1 MKSLWGRLDLSYI
14 YAFLGEATL
23 GLTFVFYI
31 LIARTLGPEQYGLFA
46 AATALGG
53 ILAFF
58 IQFGLPN
65 LLVRE
70 VAAYP
75 QEGPKST
82 VTFLLLEGLNSL
94 PVLLLLLPL
103 AYALGFEGHGII
115 VCYLVV
121 LAEVCRSAKQT
132 LRSVLRGLSQFRTET
147 VAVALER
154 SLVVVAAGAAL
165 LWTESLIWVVVVL
178 VSVRLLDIFGL
189 LFFVSRRVQIWS
201 PLSFGQLKQALQKAY
216 PFALSG
222 VLWVLYYQ
230 VDVLMLKV
238 LATPEEAGFYS
249 ASYRLLEI
257 FSALPRVIFY
267 VALTRFTRC
276 HMKNPEQL
284 PQEMGQ
290 TTRLLLAVMVPVL
303 LIAEFL
309 QFTLV
314 ETVYGSEF
322 FPAIASLSILL
333 PSLSIKIFGN
343 LVGSFL
349 QATGREKHLPRLLLA
364 TVIVN
369 VASNFMLIPWL
380 GAAGAA
386 LATLLSE
393 VVLAVAGLSLMS
405 NIQYQ
410 RLGQRLRQVAAIS
423 LITVAMPSLILNG
436 LNPAIGM
443 GIMLAGIAMIVA
455 LVRPARLLDKP
466 RTV

>member
-1 MKSLWGRLDLSYI
+1 MKSLWGRLDLSYL

-75 QEGPKST
+75 QQGPKST

-94 PVLLLLLPL
+94 PVLLLLFPL
-103 AYALGFEGHGII
+103 AYALDFKGSGII

-132 LRSVLRGLSQFRTET
+132 LRSVFRGLGQFRSET

-154 SLVVVAAGAAL
+154 FLVVLAAGAAL
-165 LWTESLIWVVVVL
+165 LWSENLIWVVATL
-178 VSVRLLDIFGL
+178 VCARLLDILGL
-189 LFFVSRRVQIWS
+189 LFYLSHRVQICS
-201 PLSFGQLKQALQKAY
+201 PLSLNQFKQTLQKAY

-238 LATPEEAGFYS
+238 LATPEEAGLYS

-267 VALTRFTRC
+267 VSLTRFTRC
-276 HMKNPEQL
+276 YMKNPERL
-284 PQEMGQ
+284 PQEIGR
-290 TTRLLLAVMVPVL
+290 TTRLLLVVMLPVL
-303 LIAEFL
+303 LTAEFL
-309 QFTLV
+309 QFRLV
-314 ETVYGSEF
+314 ETIYGEEF
-322 FPAIASLSILL
+322 FPAITSLSILL
-333 PSLSIKIFGN
+333 PSLGIKIFGN

-369 VASNFMLIPWL
+369 VVANLILIPWL
-380 GAAGAA
+380 GATGAA
-386 LATLLSE
+386 AATLISE
-393 VVLAVAGLSLMS
+393 VMLAIAGLRLMS
-405 NIQYQ
+405 AMHYK
-410 RLGQRLRQVAAIS
+410 RLGQRLSQVAALS
-423 LITVAMPSLILNG
+423 LLTVAMPSLILNG
-436 LNPAIGM
+436 LNPAVGI
-443 GIMLAGIAMIVA
+443 GIMLPSIAVMIASVQ
-455 LVRPARLLDKP
+455 PARLLDP
-466 RTV
+466 RTA